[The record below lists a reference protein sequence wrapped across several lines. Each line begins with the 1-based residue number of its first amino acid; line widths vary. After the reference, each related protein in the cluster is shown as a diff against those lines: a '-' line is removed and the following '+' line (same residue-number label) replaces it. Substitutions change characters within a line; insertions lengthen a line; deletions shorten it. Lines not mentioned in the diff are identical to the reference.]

1 MNYSAFDIATPEE
14 REEVMKMRIKVE
26 QINEVKYPEKKSQ

>member
-1 MNYSAFDIATPEE
+1 MNYAKFDVASSEE
-14 REEVMKMRIKVE
+14 REEILKMRIKVE